1 MKRAKQDYNI
11 QAVANAFRVLQ
22 EFKRDQPEWGIS
34 DLGRNLALHKNAVFR
49 ILATLEA
56 MGYVEQNPEKETYR
70 LSVQC
75 LELGRAF
82 LRHTSLT
89 HASMGRLESL
99 RDQVGESCYLGILAE
114 EEVLYLEGAQSDHVL
129 HVASRVGKR
138 LPVYCTAIGKVLLAF
153 TEPARQKAWL
163 ESLSFEPWTS
173 RTLRNR
179 DEFKAQLEQ
188 IRRQGYS
195 LDQGEKNDGVVGV
208 AAPLRDH
215 EGKVVAGLSILGPSV
230 RMSEEALHTKL
241 LPALINTAEAIS
253 KAMGFQGRP

>member
-1 MKRAKQDYNI
+1 MYKYRSLEPSCKAGLQCQYNHGRPLWAKKKVSVCNSPHRSQGQIDRIAPDWHHTRFRKLHKGRMKRAKQDYNI

-138 LPVYCTAIGKVLLAF
+138 LPVYCT
-153 TEPARQKAWL
+153 
-163 ESLSFEPWTS
+163 
-173 RTLRNR
+173 
-179 DEFKAQLEQ
+179 
-188 IRRQGYS
+188 
-195 LDQGEKNDGVVGV
+195 
-208 AAPLRDH
+208 
-215 EGKVVAGLSILGPSV
+215 
-230 RMSEEALHTKL
+230 
-241 LPALINTAEAIS
+241 
-253 KAMGFQGRP
+253 